1 MGTQNGLEFIS
12 LLRIKPCSYR
22 TPLPS
27 PQNLHL
33 HAKKVSWANFTQRS
47 LLPSSPGL
55 KNKRCFGWPPHPSLP
70 QDTLTSLQKAMKEL
84 FISSTRT
91 ECGMRISRGAVCNL
105 PLAKSCDPCLPLI
118 KINYLLGVE
127 TIAHLN
133 ENGRMTIMLLAFKG
147 PPRIIRLFGTGKLHF
162 HIVSFT
168 VTVKDGL

>member
-22 TPLPS
+22 TSPFPS
-27 PQNLHL
+27 RLAL
-33 HAKKVSWANFTQRS
+33 ARKKKASWANFTQKS

-55 KNKRCFGWPPHPSLP
+55 RNKRCFGWPPHPSLP

-91 ECGMRISRGAVCNL
+91 ECCMRISRGAVCHL
-105 PLAKSCDPCLPLI
+105 PFAKSCDPRLPLI
-118 KINYLLGVE
+118 KINYLPGVE

-147 PPRIIRLFGTGKLHF
+147 PPRIVRLFGTGKLHF
-162 HIVSFT
+162 HMVSFT
-168 VTVKDGL
+168 VKDSL